1 MAFGQQQIFP
11 IDLNNSAAVGI
22 SLPFNGPAVF
32 KSNYQTKDSIKYN
45 LINFF
50 LTNPGER
57 LLNPTF
63 GGGIRNFIFEQ
74 IYNDNIEF
82 LLEDISLK
90 VRNYF
95 PNIQIE
101 DLNVSRNENNNE
113 ISINFTYTVIN
124 TNIQD
129 EIKISFT

>member
-113 ISINFTYTVIN
+113 ISINFTYKVIN

-129 EIKISFT
+129 EINISFT

>member
-57 LLNPTF
+57 PLNPTF

-129 EIKISFT
+129 EINISFT